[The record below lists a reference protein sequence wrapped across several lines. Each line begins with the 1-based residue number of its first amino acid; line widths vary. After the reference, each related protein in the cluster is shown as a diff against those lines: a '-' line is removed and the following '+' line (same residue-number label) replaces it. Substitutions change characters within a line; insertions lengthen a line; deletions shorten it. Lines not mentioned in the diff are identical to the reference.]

1 MLKTNCKKAL
11 ENIRA
16 YILENTDTSNYSGEV
31 FPDWEDAARFVWGCF
46 VEEKS
51 PNMEYYRRCG
61 MSEYD
66 IFEEWASGLPSSFD
80 FCYWYN
86 RPAVDDLGAI
96 LEETEAEK
104 ARFSESDA
112 EKLLTRLIYNQIKKA
127 VA

>member
-16 YILENTDTSNYSGEV
+16 YILENADDTNYGGKCAFTD
-31 FPDWEDAARFVWGCF
+31 WKAAARFVYGCF
-46 VEEKS
+46 RKEKDGD
-51 PNMEYYRRCG
+51 NRRMGEY
-61 MSEYD
+61 EL
-66 IFEEWASGLPSSFD
+66 FEEWASGLPSSFD

-96 LEETEAEK
+96 LGESETEK
-104 ARFSESDA
+104 ARFSEDA
-112 EKLLTRLIYNQIKKA
+112 ACKLLTTLIYNQIKKA

>member
-16 YILENTDTSNYSGEV
+16 YILENADSSNYDGRAFS
-31 FPDWEDAARFVWGCF
+31 DWRDAARFVYECF
-46 VEEKS
+46 RSEKS
-51 PNMEYYRRCG
+51 GDAFFARRPEC
-61 MSEYD
+61 D
-66 IFEEWASGLPSSFD
+66 AFEDWASGLPSSFD

-86 RPAVDDLGAI
+86 RPALDDLGAI
-96 LEETEAEK
+96 LEETEEEK
-104 ARFSESDA
+104 ARFSESAA

>member
-1 MLKTNCKKAL
+1 MLKTNSKKAL

-16 YILENTDTSNYSGEV
+16 YILENADNTNYGGNCDFS
-31 FPDWEDAARFVWGCF
+31 DWKAAARFVYDCF
-46 VEEKS
+46 LTEKDGD
-51 PNMEYYRRCG
+51 NRRN

-66 IFEEWASGLPSSFD
+66 FFEEWASGLPSSFD
-80 FCYWYN
+80 FCFWYN

-96 LEETEAEK
+96 LEETDEEK
-104 ARFSESDA
+104 ARFSESSA

>member
-1 MLKTNCKKAL
+1 MLKTNSKKAL

-16 YILENTDTSNYSGEV
+16 YILENADNTNYGGKCE
-31 FPDWEDAARFVWGCF
+31 FADWKTASRFVFGCF
-46 VEEKS
+46 LEEKS
-51 PNMEYYRRCG
+51 GDNRRMG
-61 MSEYD
+61 EYD
-66 IFEEWASGLPSSFD
+66 LFEEWARGLPSSFD

-96 LEETEAEK
+96 LEETDEEK
-104 ARFSESDA
+104 ARFSESSA

>member
-1 MLKTNCKKAL
+1 MLKTNSKKAL

-16 YILENTDTSNYSGEV
+16 YILENADNTNYGGNCDFTD
-31 FPDWEDAARFVWGCF
+31 WKAAARFVYDCF
-46 VEEKS
+46 RAEKDGD
-51 PNMEYYRRCG
+51 NRRN

-66 IFEEWASGLPSSFD
+66 FFEEWASGLPSSFD

-96 LEETEAEK
+96 LEETDEEK
-104 ARFSESDA
+104 ARFSESSA

>member
-1 MLKTNCKKAL
+1 MLKTNSKKAL

-16 YILENTDTSNYSGEV
+16 YILENADNTNYGGNCD
-31 FPDWEDAARFVWGCF
+31 FKDWKAAARFVWNCF
-46 VEEKS
+46 MQEKS
-51 PNMEYYRRCG
+51 GDNRR
-61 MSEYD
+61 MPEAD
-66 IFEEWASGLPSSFD
+66 LFEEWASGLPSSFD

-96 LEETEAEK
+96 LEETDEEK
-104 ARFSESDA
+104 ARFSESSA